1 MFYSLTGKLM
11 LLSRDKAVISCGG
24 VGFNCTVSENT
35 YRELMGKDGVVTL
48 FTHLNV
54 REDALDLFGFYS
66 REELELFKLLIG
78 ISGIGPKAGISILSA
93 LSPERFTV
101 AVMSG
106 DYKAISAAQ
115 GVGAKTAQRVVMEL
129 KDKLGRGDKLLKG
142 EAESVGALSAS
153 ANASDAVV
161 ALEALGFQRSDAS
174 LAVGKL
180 DSSLDTQTLIKQALK
195 ILGKNR

>member
-35 YRELMGKDGVVTL
+35 YRELMGKDGEVTL

-142 EAESVGALSAS
+142 EAASVGALSAS

>member
-11 LLSRDKAVISCGG
+11 LLDRDKAVISCGG

-35 YRELMGKDGVVTL
+35 YRELMGKDGEVTL

-129 KDKLGRGDKLLKG
+129 KDKLGRGDKLLNG

>member
-11 LLSRDKAVISCGG
+11 LLGRDKAVISCGG

-35 YRELMGKDGVVTL
+35 YRELMGKDGEVTL

-129 KDKLGRGDKLLKG
+129 KDKLGRGDNLLKG

>member
-35 YRELMGKDGVVTL
+35 YRELMGKDGEVTL

-129 KDKLGRGDKLLKG
+129 KDKLGREDKLLKG

>member
-11 LLSRDKAVISCGG
+11 LLGRDKAVISCGG

-35 YRELMGKDGVVTL
+35 YRELMGKDGEVTL
-48 FTHLNV
+48 FTYLNV